1 MPQRKRK
8 LHATPAERPH
18 ANLRHAAELPHSGW
32 QPPQPPD
39 SHSSCD
45 SAASLSGRGCEGER
59 RRAAANH
66 AGFRCSLHCGRGPWP
81 PLTAHAR
88 CHVARPAR
96 RRRGCQAR
104 APAVRTAGACGRA
117 WHWQP
122 QAGLESAHP
131 HHSHANASSL
141 SGTHT
146 SCWPLPRL
154 DRQTRTRTRMPT
166 AALSLVKW
174 HSPRPMALVVYC
186 SPPYFLRITVDFPR
200 SAEIALPLLFFFF
213 LTPVTLFA
221 FSFEIIAEL

>member
-1 MPQRKRK
+1 MP
-8 LHATPAERPH
+8 ASD
-18 ANLRHAAELPHSGW
+18 AA
-32 QPPQPPD
+32 
-39 SHSSCD
+39 CT
-45 SAASLSGRGCEGER
+45 AAGCT
-59 RRAAANH
+59 
-66 AGFRCSLHCGRGPWP
+66 RGPWP

-88 CHVARPAR
+88 YHGARSPPPPPPR
-96 RRRGCQAR
+96 LPGLGPGGPDSGSMPQ
-104 APAVRTAGACGRA
+104 CGRA

-122 QAGLESAHP
+122 QAGLDSAHP

-141 SGTHT
+141 SGTHA

-166 AALSLVKW
+166 AAHSLVKW